1 MAGRVIVLVT
11 ALLVAVLGAL
21 LVFLYAQRT
30 VDNANAQLEL
40 VDVLVASETI
50 PAGTTVAQ
58 ADSAGSLVS
67 EGRPVNALPDGYL
80 EGTTDVRGFQIVT
93 TVPRNEI
100 LVLDRL
106 VDPADSGELE
116 IGPQEMAIT
125 IPLEDPNRVARFVEP
140 GDLVA
145 VFLTRQ
151 STGTDG
157 AAAEGGTAAT
167 GVATTQ
173 LLLPEV
179 RVIGVGSRTAPDTV
193 QADDVSLALVTVSV
207 LQADAERLILAQTQG
222 SLYLGLLTEGSDESA
237 VTRSGGTTSGSLF
250 EDAP

>member
-11 ALLVAVLGAL
+11 ALLVAVLGAT

-30 VDNANAQLEL
+30 VENAAADLGP
-40 VDVLVASETI
+40 VSVLVASEDI
-50 PAGTTVAQ
+50 PAGTSVTQ
-58 ADSAGSLVS
+58 ALAGGALVS
-67 EGRPVNALPDGYL
+67 TDRPRNSLPDGAL
-80 EGTTDVRGFQIVT
+80 ADTEDVEELVT
-93 TVPRNEI
+93 ATRLIRNDI
-100 LVLDRL
+100 LALDRL
-106 VDPADSGELE
+106 EDPASSGELQ

-125 IPLEDPNRVARFVEP
+125 VPLDDPNRVARFVEP

-151 STGTDG
+151 SV
-157 AAAEGGTAAT
+157 AAAEDADAAPSA

-179 RVIGVGSRTAPDTV
+179 RVIGVGSRTAPDAVPT
-193 QADDVSLALVTVSV
+193 DDVSPALVTVSV

-222 SLYLGLLTEGSDESA
+222 SLYLGLLTEGAGESA
-237 VTRSGGTTSGSLF
+237 VTRSGGTTAGSLF
-250 EDAP
+250 EATP